1 MKKKLMFYISASM
14 IFIFGFVTILFI
26 IISNYQRQENIKENL
41 KSYNGIIKEFVKND
55 SFNASKTLLKK
66 LDDLNIRITILDLE
80 GNVKFDSKLD
90 KDNLENHKE
99 RPEFEDALSS
109 GEGYGVRVS
118 KSSNE
123 DTLYYASKFDNYII
137 RTAQPIKARNGDD
150 KTYIFTYVTVIGV
163 ILLITIVISS
173 KLSYVIVKPIMD
185 LENITSM
192 IAKGELNRRVKVN
205 SKDEIGQL
213 GASFNKMAN
222 KLEYSLNEV
231 KEKQNRLSAILQSMD
246 SGVIAIDINDN
257 IIIVNAYT
265 EKIFGINEDIIG
277 KNIKKISENFD
288 ISKIFKDIDDNYK
301 EIKIDY
307 PKEAYLRVRTA
318 EIINRNHH
326 IGKVAVIQD
335 VTDVK
340 KLENV
345 RTEFVANV
353 SHELKTP
360 LTSIKGFTETL
371 RYVDDVETRDKFLDI
386 IEEEADRLTRLISD
400 ILILSDIELQ
410 KDFKKEIV
418 DVNKII
424 FHVDALM
431 NNIGD
436 KKDLNL
442 IIKGENVPN
451 LIGDSDKFKQML
463 INLVDNAIKYSE
475 SEEIII
481 NRYCKDDQCVI
492 EVEDKGIGISKDHIS
507 RLFERFYRVDKA
519 RSRAK
524 GGTGLG
530 LAIVKHIVLGFN
542 GNIAVESELN
552 KGTKFTITIPYNK
565 VN

>member
-150 KTYIFTYVTVIGV
+150 KTYVFTYVTVIGV

>member
-1 MKKKLMFYISASM
+1 MKKKLMFYILSSM
-14 IFIFGFVTILFI
+14 IFIFGFVTVLFI
-26 IISNYQRQENIKENL
+26 TILNYQRQENVKENL
-41 KSYNGIIKEFVKND
+41 KNYNGIIMEFIKVNEIDNNKAL
-55 SFNASKTLLKK
+55 FKK
-66 LDDLNIRITILDLE
+66 LDDLNIRVTILDIE
-80 GNVKFDSKLD
+80 GNVKFDSKVD
-90 KDNLENHKE
+90 KNNLENHKE
-99 RPEFEDALSS
+99 RSEFKEALVS

-118 KSSNE
+118 KSLDV
-123 DTLYYASKFDNYII
+123 DTVYYASKFDNYII
-137 RTAQPIKARNGDD
+137 RTSQPVKGINGED
-150 KTYIFTYVTVIGV
+150 KTYIFTYVTVVGV
-163 ILLITIVISS
+163 ILLITIWVSS
-173 KLSYVIVKPIMD
+173 KLSYIIVKPIMD
-185 LENITSM
+185 LENTTSM
-192 IAKGELNRRVKVN
+192 IAQGELDRRVKVT

-265 EKIFGINEDIIG
+265 EKIFEINEDVIG
-277 KNIKKISENFD
+277 KNINTISKNFD
-288 ISKIFKDIDDNYK
+288 ISTIFKDIDDHYK
-301 EIKIDY
+301 EVKIDY

-318 EIINRNHH
+318 DIINRNHH

-371 RYVDDVETRDKFLDI
+371 RYVDDIETRDKFLDI

-418 DVNKII
+418 DVNRII

-431 NNIGD
+431 RNVGE
-436 KKDLNL
+436 KKDLN
-442 IIKGENVPN
+442 IVIKGENVPN
-451 LIGDSDKFKQML
+451 LVGDSDKFKQML

-481 NRYCKDDQCVI
+481 NRYYKDNQCVI
-492 EVEDKGIGISKDHIS
+492 EVEDKGIGISEDHIS

-542 GNIAVESELN
+542 GNISVESALN
-552 KGTKFTITIPYNK
+552 KGTKFIITIPYS
-565 VN
+565 

>member
-1 MKKKLMFYISASM
+1 MKKKLMFYILSSM
-14 IFIFGFVTILFI
+14 IFIFGFVTVLFI
-26 IISNYQRQENIKENL
+26 TILNYQRQENIKENL
-41 KSYNGIIKEFVKND
+41 KNYNGIIMEFIKVNEIDNNKAL
-55 SFNASKTLLKK
+55 FKK
-66 LDDLNIRITILDLE
+66 LDDLNIRVTILDIE
-80 GNVKFDSKLD
+80 GNVKFDSKVD
-90 KDNLENHKE
+90 KNSLENHKE
-99 RPEFEDALSS
+99 RSEFKDALVS
-109 GEGYGVRVS
+109 GEGYGVRIS
-118 KSSNE
+118 KSLDV
-123 DTLYYASKFDNYII
+123 DTVYYASKFDNYII
-137 RTAQPIKARNGDD
+137 RTSQPVKGINGED
-150 KTYIFTYVTVIGV
+150 KTYIFTYVTVVGV
-163 ILLITIVISS
+163 ILLITIWVSS
-173 KLSYVIVKPIMD
+173 KLSYIIVKPIMD
-185 LENITSM
+185 LENTTSM
-192 IAKGELNRRVKVN
+192 IAQGELDRRVKVT

-265 EKIFGINEDIIG
+265 EKIFGINEDVIG
-277 KNIKKISENFD
+277 KNINTISKNFD
-288 ISKIFKDIDDNYK
+288 ISMIFKDIDDNYK
-301 EIKIDY
+301 EAKIDY

-318 EIINRNHH
+318 DIINRNHH

-371 RYVDDVETRDKFLDI
+371 RYVDDIETRDKFLDI

-418 DVNKII
+418 DVNRII
-424 FHVDALM
+424 SHVDALM
-431 NNIGD
+431 RNVGE
-436 KKDLNL
+436 KKDVN
-442 IIKGENVPN
+442 IVIKGENVPN
-451 LIGDSDKFKQML
+451 LVGDSDKFKQML

-481 NRYCKDDQCVI
+481 NRYYKDNQCII
-492 EVEDKGIGISKDHIS
+492 EIEDKGIGISKDHIS

-542 GNIAVESELN
+542 GNISVESELN
-552 KGTKFTITIPYNK
+552 KGTKFIITIPYS
-565 VN
+565 

>member
-1 MKKKLMFYISASM
+1 MKKKLMFYILSSM
-14 IFIFGFVTILFI
+14 IFIFGFVTVLFI
-26 IISNYQRQENIKENL
+26 TILNYQRQENVKENL
-41 KSYNGIIKEFVKND
+41 KNYNGIIMEFIKINEID
-55 SFNASKTLLKK
+55 NNKALFKK
-66 LDDLNIRITILDLE
+66 LDDLNIRVTILDIE
-80 GNVKFDSKLD
+80 GNVKFDSKVD
-90 KDNLENHKE
+90 KNNLENHKE
-99 RPEFEDALSS
+99 RSEFKDALVS

-118 KSSNE
+118 KSLDI
-123 DTLYYASKFDNYII
+123 DTVYYASKFDNYII
-137 RTAQPIKARNGDD
+137 RTSQPVKGINGED
-150 KTYIFTYVTVIGV
+150 KTYIFTYVTVVGV
-163 ILLITIVISS
+163 ILLITIWVSS
-173 KLSYVIVKPIMD
+173 KLSYIIVKPIMD
-185 LENITSM
+185 LENTTSM
-192 IAKGELNRRVKVN
+192 IAQGELDRRVKVT

-265 EKIFGINEDIIG
+265 EKIFGINEDVIG
-277 KNIKKISENFD
+277 KNINTISKNFD
-288 ISKIFKDIDDNYK
+288 ISMIFKDIDDHYK
-301 EIKIDY
+301 EVKIDY

-318 EIINRNHH
+318 DIINRNHH

-371 RYVDDVETRDKFLDI
+371 RYVDDIETRDKFLDI

-418 DVNKII
+418 DVNRII
-424 FHVDALM
+424 SHVDALM
-431 NNIGD
+431 RNVGD
-436 KKDLNL
+436 KKDVN
-442 IIKGENVPN
+442 IVIKGEKVPN
-451 LIGDSDKFKQML
+451 LVGDSDKFKQML

-481 NRYCKDDQCVI
+481 NRYYKDNQCII
-492 EVEDKGIGISKDHIS
+492 EIEDKGIGISRDHIS

-542 GNIAVESELN
+542 GNISVESELN
-552 KGTKFTITIPYNK
+552 KGTKFIITIPYS
-565 VN
+565 

>member
-1 MKKKLMFYISASM
+1 MKKKLMFYILSSM
-14 IFIFGFVTILFI
+14 IFIFGFVTVLFI
-26 IISNYQRQENIKENL
+26 TILNYQRQENVKENL
-41 KSYNGIIKEFVKND
+41 KNYNGIIMEFIKVNEIDNNKAL
-55 SFNASKTLLKK
+55 FKK
-66 LDDLNIRITILDLE
+66 LDDLNIRVTILDIE
-80 GNVKFDSKLD
+80 GNVKFDSKVD
-90 KDNLENHKE
+90 KNNLENHKE
-99 RPEFEDALSS
+99 RSEFKEALVS

-118 KSSNE
+118 KSLNV
-123 DTLYYASKFDNYII
+123 DTVYYASKFDNYII
-137 RTAQPIKARNGDD
+137 RTSEPVKGINGED
-150 KTYIFTYVTVIGV
+150 KTYIFTYVTVAGV
-163 ILLITIVISS
+163 ILLITIWVSS
-173 KLSYVIVKPIMD
+173 KLSYIIVKPIRD
-185 LENITSM
+185 LENTTSM
-192 IAKGELNRRVKVN
+192 IAQGELDRRVKVT

-213 GASFNKMAN
+213 GTSFNKMAN

-265 EKIFGINEDIIG
+265 EKIFGINGDVIG
-277 KNIKKISENFD
+277 KNINTIFKKID
-288 ISKIFKDIDDNYK
+288 INTIFKNIDDHYK
-301 EIKIDY
+301 EVKIDY

-318 EIINRNHH
+318 DIINRNHH

-360 LTSIKGFTETL
+360 LTSIKGFAETL
-371 RYVDDVETRDKFLDI
+371 RYVDDIETRDKFLDI

-418 DVNKII
+418 DVNRII
-424 FHVDALM
+424 SHVDALM
-431 NNIGD
+431 RNVGE
-436 KKDLNL
+436 KKDVN
-442 IIKGENVPN
+442 IVIKGEDVPN
-451 LIGDSDKFKQML
+451 LVGDSDKFKQML

-481 NRYCKDDQCVI
+481 NRYYKDSQCII
-492 EVEDKGIGISKDHIS
+492 EIEDKGIGISKDHIS
-507 RLFERFYRVDKA
+507 RLFERFYRVDRA

-542 GNIAVESELN
+542 GNISVESELN
-552 KGTKFTITIPYNK
+552 KGTKFIITIPYS
-565 VN
+565 

>member
-1 MKKKLMFYISASM
+1 MKKKLMFYILSSM
-14 IFIFGFVTILFI
+14 IFIFGFVTVLFI
-26 IISNYQRQENIKENL
+26 TILNYQRQENVKENL
-41 KSYNGIIKEFVKND
+41 KNYNGIIMEFIKVNEIDNNKAL
-55 SFNASKTLLKK
+55 FKK
-66 LDDLNIRITILDLE
+66 LDDLNIRVTILDIE
-80 GNVKFDSKLD
+80 GNVKFDSKVD
-90 KDNLENHKE
+90 KNNLENHKE
-99 RPEFEDALSS
+99 RSEFKDALVS

-118 KSSNE
+118 KSLDV
-123 DTLYYASKFDNYII
+123 DTVYYASKFDNYII
-137 RTAQPIKARNGDD
+137 RTSEPVKGINDED
-150 KTYIFTYVTVIGV
+150 KTYIFTYVTVVGV
-163 ILLITIVISS
+163 ILLITIWVSS
-173 KLSYVIVKPIMD
+173 KLSYIIVKPIMD
-185 LENITSM
+185 LENTTSM
-192 IAKGELNRRVKVN
+192 IAQGELDRRVKVT

-265 EKIFGINEDIIG
+265 EKIFGINEDVIG
-277 KNIKKISENFD
+277 KNINTISKNFD
-288 ISKIFKDIDDNYK
+288 ISTIFKNMDDHYK
-301 EIKIDY
+301 EVKIDY

-318 EIINRNHH
+318 DIINRNHH

-371 RYVDDVETRDKFLDI
+371 RYVDDIETRDKFLDI

-418 DVNKII
+418 DVNRII
-424 FHVDALM
+424 SHVDALM
-431 NNIGD
+431 RNVGD
-436 KKDLNL
+436 KKDVN
-442 IIKGENVPN
+442 IVIKGEKVPN
-451 LIGDSDKFKQML
+451 LVGDSDKFKQML

-481 NRYCKDDQCVI
+481 NRYYKDNQCII
-492 EVEDKGIGISKDHIS
+492 EIEDKGIGISRDHIS

-542 GNIAVESELN
+542 GNISVESELN
-552 KGTKFTITIPYNK
+552 KGTKFIITIPYS
-565 VN
+565 

>member
-1 MKKKLMFYISASM
+1 MKKKLMFYILSSM
-14 IFIFGFVTILFI
+14 IFIFGFVTFLFI
-26 IISNYQRQENIKENL
+26 SILNYQRQENIKENL
-41 KSYNGIIKEFVKND
+41 KNYNGIIMEFIKVNETDNNKAL
-55 SFNASKTLLKK
+55 FKK
-66 LDDLNIRITILDLE
+66 LDDLNIRVTILDLE
-80 GNVKFDSKLD
+80 GNVKFDSKVD
-90 KDNLENHKE
+90 KNNLENHKE
-99 RPEFEDALSS
+99 RLEFKDALVS
-109 GEGYGVRVS
+109 GEGYGVRAS
-118 KSSNE
+118 KSLE
-123 DTLYYASKFDNYII
+123 VDTIYYASKFDNYII
-137 RTAQPIKARNGDD
+137 RTSQPVKGINGED
-150 KTYIFTYVTVIGV
+150 KTYIFTYVTAVGV
-163 ILLITIVISS
+163 ILLITIWVSS
-173 KLSYVIVKPIMD
+173 KLSYIIVKPIMD
-185 LENITSM
+185 LENTTSM
-192 IAKGELNRRVKVN
+192 IAQGELDRRVKVT

-213 GASFNKMAN
+213 GTSFNKMAN

-265 EKIFGINEDIIG
+265 EKIFGINEDVIG
-277 KNIKKISENFD
+277 KNINTISKNFD
-288 ISKIFKDIDDNYK
+288 ISMIFNNVDDNYK
-301 EIKIDY
+301 EVKIDY

-318 EIINRNHH
+318 DIINRSYH

-371 RYVDDVETRDKFLDI
+371 RYVDDIETRDKFLDI

-418 DVNKII
+418 DVNRII
-424 FHVDALM
+424 SHVDALM
-431 NNIGD
+431 RNVGEKKNLNIV
-436 KKDLNL
+436 
-442 IIKGENVPN
+442 IKGENVPN
-451 LIGDSDKFKQML
+451 LVGDSDKFKQML

-481 NRYCKDDQCVI
+481 NRYYKDNQCVI
-492 EVEDKGIGISKDHIS
+492 EVEDKGIGISEDHIS

-542 GNIAVESELN
+542 GNISVESALN
-552 KGTKFTITIPYNK
+552 KGTKFIITIPYS
-565 VN
+565 

>member
-1 MKKKLMFYISASM
+1 MKKKLMFYILSSM
-14 IFIFGFVTILFI
+14 IFIFGFVTVLFI
-26 IISNYQRQENIKENL
+26 TILNYQRQENVKENL
-41 KSYNGIIKEFVKND
+41 KNYNGIIMEFIKINEID
-55 SFNASKTLLKK
+55 NNKALFKK
-66 LDDLNIRITILDLE
+66 LDDLNIRVTILDIE
-80 GNVKFDSKLD
+80 GNVKFDSKVD
-90 KDNLENHKE
+90 KNNLENHKE
-99 RPEFEDALSS
+99 RSEFKDALVS

-118 KSSNE
+118 KSLDI
-123 DTLYYASKFDNYII
+123 DTVYYASKFDNYII
-137 RTAQPIKARNGDD
+137 RTSQPVKGINGED
-150 KTYIFTYVTVIGV
+150 KTYIFTYVTVVGV
-163 ILLITIVISS
+163 ILLITIWVSS
-173 KLSYVIVKPIMD
+173 KLSYIIVKPIMD
-185 LENITSM
+185 LENTTSM
-192 IAKGELNRRVKVN
+192 IAQGELDRRVKVT

-265 EKIFGINEDIIG
+265 EKIFGINEDVIG
-277 KNIKKISENFD
+277 KNINTISKNFD
-288 ISKIFKDIDDNYK
+288 ISMIFKDIDDHYK
-301 EIKIDY
+301 EVKIDY

-318 EIINRNHH
+318 DIINRNHH

-371 RYVDDVETRDKFLDI
+371 RYVDDIETRDKFLDI

-418 DVNKII
+418 DVNRII
-424 FHVDALM
+424 SHVDALM
-431 NNIGD
+431 RNVGDRKDVNIV
-436 KKDLNL
+436 
-442 IIKGENVPN
+442 IKGEKVPN
-451 LIGDSDKFKQML
+451 LVGDSDKFKQML

-481 NRYCKDDQCVI
+481 NTYYKDNQCII
-492 EVEDKGIGISKDHIS
+492 EIEDKGIGISRDHIS

-542 GNIAVESELN
+542 GNISVESELN
-552 KGTKFTITIPYNK
+552 KGTKFIITIPYS
-565 VN
+565 

>member
-1 MKKKLMFYISASM
+1 ME
-14 IFIFGFVTILFI
+14 FIKVNETDNNKALF
-26 IISNYQRQENIKENL
+26 
-41 KSYNGIIKEFVKND
+41 
-55 SFNASKTLLKK
+55 KK
-66 LDDLNIRITILDLE
+66 LDDLNIRVTILDLE
-80 GNVKFDSKLD
+80 GNVKFDSKVD
-90 KDNLENHKE
+90 KNNLENHKE
-99 RPEFEDALSS
+99 RLEFKDALVS
-109 GEGYGVRVS
+109 GEGYGVRAS
-118 KSSNE
+118 KSLE
-123 DTLYYASKFDNYII
+123 VDTIYYASKFDNYII
-137 RTAQPIKARNGDD
+137 RTSQPVKGINGED
-150 KTYIFTYVTVIGV
+150 KTYIFTYVTAVGV
-163 ILLITIVISS
+163 ILLITIWVSS
-173 KLSYVIVKPIMD
+173 KLSYIIVKPIMD
-185 LENITSM
+185 LENTTSM
-192 IAKGELNRRVKVN
+192 IAQGELDRRVKVT

-213 GASFNKMAN
+213 GTSFNKMAN

-265 EKIFGINEDIIG
+265 EKIFGINEDVIG
-277 KNIKKISENFD
+277 KNINTISKNFD
-288 ISKIFKDIDDNYK
+288 ISMIFNNVDDNYK
-301 EIKIDY
+301 EVKIDY

-318 EIINRNHH
+318 DIINRSYH

-371 RYVDDVETRDKFLDI
+371 RYVDDIETRDKFLDI

-418 DVNKII
+418 DVNRII
-424 FHVDALM
+424 SHVDALM
-431 NNIGD
+431 RNVGEKKNLNIV
-436 KKDLNL
+436 
-442 IIKGENVPN
+442 IKGENVPN
-451 LIGDSDKFKQML
+451 LVGDSDKFKQML

-481 NRYCKDDQCVI
+481 NRYYKDNQCVI
-492 EVEDKGIGISKDHIS
+492 EVEDKGIGISEDHIS

-542 GNIAVESELN
+542 GNISVESALN
-552 KGTKFTITIPYNK
+552 KGTKFIITIPYS
-565 VN
+565 

>member
-1 MKKKLMFYISASM
+1 MKKKLMFYILSSM
-14 IFIFGFVTILFI
+14 IFIFGFVTVLFI
-26 IISNYQRQENIKENL
+26 TILNYQRQENVKENL
-41 KSYNGIIKEFVKND
+41 KNYNGIIMEFIKVNEIDNNKAL
-55 SFNASKTLLKK
+55 FKK
-66 LDDLNIRITILDLE
+66 LDDLNIRVTILDIE
-80 GNVKFDSKLD
+80 GNVKFDSKVD
-90 KDNLENHKE
+90 KNNLENHKE
-99 RPEFEDALSS
+99 RSEFKDALVS

-118 KSSNE
+118 KSLDI
-123 DTLYYASKFDNYII
+123 DTVYYASKFDNYII
-137 RTAQPIKARNGDD
+137 RTSQPVKGINGED
-150 KTYIFTYVTVIGV
+150 KTYIFTYVTVVGV
-163 ILLITIVISS
+163 ILLITIWVSS
-173 KLSYVIVKPIMD
+173 KLSYIIVKPIMD
-185 LENITSM
+185 LENTTSM
-192 IAKGELNRRVKVN
+192 IAQGELDRRVKVT

-265 EKIFGINEDIIG
+265 EKIFGINEDVIG
-277 KNIKKISENFD
+277 KNINTISKNFD
-288 ISKIFKDIDDNYK
+288 ISMIFKDIDDHYK
-301 EIKIDY
+301 EVKIDY

-318 EIINRNHH
+318 DIINRNHH

-371 RYVDDVETRDKFLDI
+371 RYVDDIETRDKFLDI

-418 DVNKII
+418 DVNRII
-424 FHVDALM
+424 SHVDALM
-431 NNIGD
+431 RNVGD
-436 KKDLNL
+436 KKDVN
-442 IIKGENVPN
+442 IVIKGEKVPN
-451 LIGDSDKFKQML
+451 LVGDSDKFKQML

-481 NRYCKDDQCVI
+481 NRYYKDNQCII
-492 EVEDKGIGISKDHIS
+492 EIEDKGIGISRDHIS

-542 GNIAVESELN
+542 GNISVESELN
-552 KGTKFTITIPYNK
+552 KGTKFIITIPYS
-565 VN
+565 

>member
-1 MKKKLMFYISASM
+1 MKKKLMFYILSSM
-14 IFIFGFVTILFI
+14 IFIFGFVTVLFI
-26 IISNYQRQENIKENL
+26 TILNYQRQENVKENL
-41 KSYNGIIKEFVKND
+41 KNYNGIIMEFIKINEID
-55 SFNASKTLLKK
+55 NNKALFKK
-66 LDDLNIRITILDLE
+66 LDDLNIRVTILDIE
-80 GNVKFDSKLD
+80 GNVKFDSKVD
-90 KDNLENHKE
+90 KNNLENHKE
-99 RPEFEDALSS
+99 RSEFKDALVS

-118 KSSNE
+118 KSLDI
-123 DTLYYASKFDNYII
+123 DTVYYASKFDNYII
-137 RTAQPIKARNGDD
+137 RTSQPVKGINGED
-150 KTYIFTYVTVIGV
+150 KTYIFTYVTVVGV
-163 ILLITIVISS
+163 ILLITIWVSS
-173 KLSYVIVKPIMD
+173 KLSYIIVKPIMD
-185 LENITSM
+185 LENTTSM
-192 IAKGELNRRVKVN
+192 IAQGELDRRVKVT

-265 EKIFGINEDIIG
+265 EKIFGINEDVIG
-277 KNIKKISENFD
+277 KNINTISKKFD
-288 ISKIFKDIDDNYK
+288 ISMIFKDIDDHYK
-301 EIKIDY
+301 EVKIDY

-318 EIINRNHH
+318 DIINRNHH

-371 RYVDDVETRDKFLDI
+371 RYVDDIETRDKFLDI

-418 DVNKII
+418 DVNRII
-424 FHVDALM
+424 SHVDALM
-431 NNIGD
+431 RNVGD
-436 KKDLNL
+436 KKDVN
-442 IIKGENVPN
+442 IVIKGEKVPN
-451 LIGDSDKFKQML
+451 LVGDSDKFKQML

-481 NRYCKDDQCVI
+481 NRYYKDNQCII
-492 EVEDKGIGISKDHIS
+492 EIEDKGIGISRDHIS

-542 GNIAVESELN
+542 GNISVESELN
-552 KGTKFTITIPYNK
+552 KGTKFIITIPYS
-565 VN
+565 

>member
-1 MKKKLMFYISASM
+1 MKKKLMFYILSSM
-14 IFIFGFVTILFI
+14 IFIFGFVTVLFI
-26 IISNYQRQENIKENL
+26 TILNYQRQENVKENL
-41 KSYNGIIKEFVKND
+41 KNYNGIIMEFIKVNEIDNNKAL
-55 SFNASKTLLKK
+55 FKK
-66 LDDLNIRITILDLE
+66 LDDLNIRVTILDIE
-80 GNVKFDSKLD
+80 GNVKFDSKVD
-90 KDNLENHKE
+90 KNNLENHKE
-99 RPEFEDALSS
+99 RSEFKEALVS

-118 KSSNE
+118 KSLDV
-123 DTLYYASKFDNYII
+123 DTVYYASKFDNYII
-137 RTAQPIKARNGDD
+137 RTSQPVKGINGED
-150 KTYIFTYVTVIGV
+150 KTYIFTYVTVVGV
-163 ILLITIVISS
+163 ILLITIWVSS
-173 KLSYVIVKPIMD
+173 KLSYIIVKPIMD
-185 LENITSM
+185 LENTTSM
-192 IAKGELNRRVKVN
+192 IAQGELDRRVKVT

-265 EKIFGINEDIIG
+265 EKIFGINEDVIG
-277 KNIKKISENFD
+277 KNINT
-288 ISKIFKDIDDNYK
+288 ISKNFNISTIFKDIDDHYK
-301 EIKIDY
+301 EVKIDY

-318 EIINRNHH
+318 DIINRNHH

-371 RYVDDVETRDKFLDI
+371 RYVDDIETRDKFLDI
-386 IEEEADRLTRLISD
+386 IEEETDRLTRLISD

-418 DVNKII
+418 DVNRII
-424 FHVDALM
+424 SHVDALM
-431 NNIGD
+431 RNVGD
-436 KKDLNL
+436 KKDVN
-442 IIKGENVPN
+442 IVIKGENVPN
-451 LIGDSDKFKQML
+451 LVGDSDKFKQML

-481 NRYCKDDQCVI
+481 NRYYKDNQCII
-492 EVEDKGIGISKDHIS
+492 EIEDKGIGISRDHIS

-542 GNIAVESELN
+542 GNISVESELN
-552 KGTKFTITIPYNK
+552 KGTKFIITIPYS
-565 VN
+565 

>member
-1 MKKKLMFYISASM
+1 MKKKLMFYILSSM
-14 IFIFGFVTILFI
+14 IFIFGFVTVLFI
-26 IISNYQRQENIKENL
+26 TILNYQRQENVKENL
-41 KSYNGIIKEFVKND
+41 KNYNGIIMEFIKINEID
-55 SFNASKTLLKK
+55 NNKALFKK
-66 LDDLNIRITILDLE
+66 LDDLNIRVTILDIE
-80 GNVKFDSKLD
+80 GNVKFDSKVD
-90 KDNLENHKE
+90 KNNLENHKE
-99 RPEFEDALSS
+99 RSEFKDALVS

-118 KSSNE
+118 KSLDI
-123 DTLYYASKFDNYII
+123 DTVYYASKFDNYII
-137 RTAQPIKARNGDD
+137 RTSQPVKGINGED
-150 KTYIFTYVTVIGV
+150 KTYIFTYVTVVGV
-163 ILLITIVISS
+163 ILLITIWVSS
-173 KLSYVIVKPIMD
+173 KLSYIIVKPIMD
-185 LENITSM
+185 LENTTSM
-192 IAKGELNRRVKVN
+192 IAQGELDRRVKVT

-265 EKIFGINEDIIG
+265 EKIFGINGDVIG
-277 KNIKKISENFD
+277 KNINTISKNFD
-288 ISKIFKDIDDNYK
+288 ISMIFKDIDDHYK
-301 EIKIDY
+301 EVKIDY

-318 EIINRNHH
+318 DIINRNHH

-371 RYVDDVETRDKFLDI
+371 RYVDDIETRDKFLDI

-418 DVNKII
+418 DVNRII
-424 FHVDALM
+424 SHVDALM
-431 NNIGD
+431 RNVGDRKDVNIV
-436 KKDLNL
+436 
-442 IIKGENVPN
+442 IKGEKVPN
-451 LIGDSDKFKQML
+451 LVGDSDKFKQML

-481 NRYCKDDQCVI
+481 NTYYKDNQCII
-492 EVEDKGIGISKDHIS
+492 EIEDKGIGISRDHIS

-542 GNIAVESELN
+542 GNISVESELN
-552 KGTKFTITIPYNK
+552 KGTKFIITIPYS
-565 VN
+565 